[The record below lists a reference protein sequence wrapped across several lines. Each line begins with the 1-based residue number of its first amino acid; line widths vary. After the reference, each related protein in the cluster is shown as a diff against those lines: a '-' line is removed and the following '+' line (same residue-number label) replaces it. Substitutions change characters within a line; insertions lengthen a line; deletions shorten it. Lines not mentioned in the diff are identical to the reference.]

1 MFEFENFSL
10 FLIASLLLNLAPGN
24 DMLFVFSRTLSH
36 GTKGGIYSAIGVF
49 LGCVFHIV
57 LAAVGL
63 SALIMKF
70 SIAYDIIRYAGA
82 VYLIYLGIKTILS
95 KVSFSETKTEINK
108 TSNRNLILHGVITDV
123 LNPKVA
129 LFFLAFIPQFVN
141 PDSHYVW
148 AQFLALGFIFNVQGT
163 LMLVF
168 FVLIIGK
175 TTSFFKNTAFWRY
188 MEKITGF
195 ILIGLGLNIAWDGRR

>member
-1 MFEFENFSL
+1 MFDFENFGL

-49 LGCVFHIV
+49 LGCIFHIV

-82 VYLIYLGIKTILS
+82 IYLIYLGIKTILS
-95 KVSFSETKTEINK
+95 RGGFSETKTEIKK
-108 TSNRNLILHGVITDV
+108 TSNRNLILNGVMTDI

-129 LFFLAFIPQFVN
+129 LFFLAFLPQFVN
-141 PDSHYVW
+141 PDSHYIW
-148 AQFLALGFIFNVQGT
+148 AQFLTLGFVFNVQGT
-163 LMLVF
+163 LMLFLFVF
-168 FVLIIGK
+168 LIGK
-175 TTSFFKNTAFWRY
+175 TTSFFKNTFFWRY
-188 MEKITGF
+188 IEKITGF
-195 ILIGLGLNIAWDGRR
+195 ILIGLGLNIALDGKR